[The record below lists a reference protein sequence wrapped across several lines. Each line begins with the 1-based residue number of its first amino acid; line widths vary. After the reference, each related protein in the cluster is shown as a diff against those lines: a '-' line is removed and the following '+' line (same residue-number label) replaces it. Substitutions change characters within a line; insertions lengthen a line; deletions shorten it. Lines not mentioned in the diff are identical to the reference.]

1 MYDPASILVEQ
12 DFFIR
17 KQSKTPPVKR
27 DVLVHLYLFFH
38 DCAVSQGDGITVVV
52 DRT

>member
-1 MYDPASILVEQ
+1 MNGPASIFVER
-12 DFFIR
+12 DFFVR
-17 KQSKTPPVKR
+17 KQLKTPPVKR

>member
-27 DVLVHLYLFFH
+27 DVLVHCLCFH
-38 DCAVSQGDGITVVV
+38 DCAVSQGDSITVVV